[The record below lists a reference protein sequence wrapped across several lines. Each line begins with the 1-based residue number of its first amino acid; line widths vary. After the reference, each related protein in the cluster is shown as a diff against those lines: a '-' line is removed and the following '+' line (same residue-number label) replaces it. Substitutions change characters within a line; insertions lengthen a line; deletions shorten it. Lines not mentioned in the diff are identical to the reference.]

1 MTYHIRNNQERGNN
15 MSLATF
21 WIEDLITVLP
31 QLPGFTA
38 DPALDWHELA
48 YVNHLSHGEVID
60 RRKNGHRPYVA
71 RIDGQPVA
79 YGWLATRKV
88 SIGELDINVELS
100 PEDRY
105 LWDFA
110 TLPNWQGRGLYPRLL
125 QSILEQEI
133 QNAKRFWIIHAPEN
147 LPSGAGMSK
156 AGFEFVGQLS
166 FTPDGNVGLAPYSD
180 STERAR
186 IGADLL
192 QVPLIESVLAPCWNC
207 GGMVAKHPDMVDA
220 DSCWPPKR
228 SGESECCCV
237 KEVKK
242 SNNVISIV

>member
-1 MTYHIRNNQERGNN
+1 
-15 MSLATF
+15 MSFATF
-21 WIEDLITVLP
+21 WIEDTLTPIAS
-31 QLPGFTA
+31 LPGFTA
-38 DPALDWHELA
+38 GPAFDWDEFA
-48 YVNHLSHGEVID
+48 EINHLSHAEVID
-60 RRKNGHRPYVA
+60 RLNDGHRPYVA

-79 YGWLATRKV
+79 YGWLATSKI
-88 SIGELDINVELS
+88 SIGELDINVELPS
-100 PEDRY
+100 DDRY

-110 TLPNWQGRGLYPRLL
+110 TLPDWQGRGLYPRLL
-125 QSILEQEI
+125 QTILEQEI

-166 FTPDGNVGLAPYSD
+166 FTLDGKVGLAPCED

-192 QVPLIESVLAPCWNC
+192 QVPLIESILAPCWNC
-207 GGMVAKHPDMVDA
+207 GGIIAKHPDKADA
-220 DSCWPPKR
+220 ESCWPPKR
-228 SGESECCCV
+228 SSQSVCCCI

-242 SNNVISIV
+242 SNRSSLAR

>member
-1 MTYHIRNNQERGNN
+1 
-15 MSLATF
+15 MSFATF
-21 WIEDLITVLP
+21 WVEDTFTPIAPLM
-31 QLPGFTA
+31 GFTA
-38 DPALDWHELA
+38 GPASDWDELA
-48 YVNHLSHGEVID
+48 EINHISHTEVIN
-60 RRKNGHRPYVA
+60 RRMNGNRPYVA
-71 RIDGQPVA
+71 RMDGQPVA
-79 YGWLATRKV
+79 YGWLATSKI
-88 SIGELDINVELS
+88 SIGELDINVELPS
-100 PEDRY
+100 DDRY

-110 TLPNWQGRGLYPRLL
+110 TLPDWQGRGLYPRLL

-166 FTPDGNVGLAPYSD
+166 FTVDGKVGLAPYAD

-207 GGMVAKHPDMVDA
+207 GGMVAKHPDIADA

-228 SGESECCCV
+228 SNESDCCCV
-237 KEVKK
+237 KEVKR

>member
-1 MTYHIRNNQERGNN
+1 

-21 WIEDLITVLP
+21 WIEDTFTPLAS
-31 QLPGFTA
+31 LPGFTA
-38 DPALDWHELA
+38 APAFDWDELA
-48 YVNHLSHGEVID
+48 EINHISYAEVID
-60 RRKNGHRPYVA
+60 RRQDGHRPYVA
-71 RIDGQPVA
+71 RMYGQPVG
-79 YGWLATRKV
+79 YDWFATSKV
-88 SIGELDINVELS
+88 SIGELDINVELPS
-100 PEDRY
+100 DDRY

-110 TLPNWQGRGLYPRLL
+110 TLPDWQGRGLYPRLL

-166 FTPDGNVGLAPYSD
+166 FTTDGKVGLAPYSD

-192 QVPLIESVLAPCWNC
+192 QVPLIESILAPCWNC
-207 GGMVAKHPDMVDA
+207 GGVLSRRPDKADA

-242 SNNVISIV
+242 SNNVIRIV

>member
-1 MTYHIRNNQERGNN
+1 

-21 WIEDLITVLP
+21 WIEDPITALP
-31 QLPGFTA
+31 SLPGFTA
-38 DPALDWHELA
+38 GPALDWHELA
-48 YVNHLSHGEVID
+48 YINRLSHKEVIG
-60 RRKNGHRPYVA
+60 RRMNGHRPYIA
-71 RIDGQPVA
+71 RIEGKPVA
-79 YGWLATRKV
+79 YGWLATSKV
-88 SIGELDINVELS
+88 SIGELDINVQLP

-166 FTPDGNVGLAPYSD
+166 FTLEGNVGLAPYSD
-180 STERAR
+180 STDRAR
-186 IGADLL
+186 VGADLL
-192 QVPLIESVLAPCWNC
+192 QVPLIESILAPCWNC
-207 GGMVAKHPDMVDA
+207 GGTVAKQPDQADA
-220 DSCWPPKR
+220 DSCWPPQ
-228 SGESECCCV
+228 SSNESQCCCA
-237 KEVKK
+237 KEIKK
-242 SNNVISIV
+242 SNHVISIV

>member
-1 MTYHIRNNQERGNN
+1 

-21 WIEDLITVLP
+21 WIEDLITTLP
-31 QLPGFTA
+31 ILPGFTA
-38 DPALDWHELA
+38 GPAVDWNELA
-48 YVNHLSHGEVID
+48 EINRLSGAELNN
-60 RRKNGHRPYVA
+60 RRNDGHRPYVA
-71 RIDGQPVA
+71 RIYGQPVA
-79 YGWLATRKV
+79 YGWLATSRV
-88 SIGELDINVELS
+88 SIGELNINVELPS
-100 PEDRY
+100 DDRY

-110 TLPNWQGRGLYPRLL
+110 TLPDWQGRGLYPRLL

-166 FTPDGNVGLAPYSD
+166 FTLDGSVGLAPYAD
-180 STERAR
+180 SAERAR

-207 GGMVAKHPDMVDA
+207 GGMVAKHPDKVDV
-220 DSCWPPKR
+220 DSCWPPKK
-228 SGESECCCV
+228 SSQSDCCCM

-242 SNNVISIV
+242 TNNSINTLSSQSHYSYSTR

>member
-1 MTYHIRNNQERGNN
+1 MKQYNEKEGNK

-21 WIEDLITVLP
+21 WIEDVTTSLP
-31 QLPGFTA
+31 SLPGFTA
-38 DPALDWHELA
+38 DPALDWNEIA
-48 YVNHLSHGEVID
+48 EINHLSHTEVID
-60 RRKNGHRPYVA
+60 RLNDGHRPYVA
-71 RIDGQPVA
+71 RMDGQPVG
-79 YGWLATRKV
+79 YGWLATSNV

-100 PEDRY
+100 PDDRY

-110 TLPNWQGRGLYPRLL
+110 TLPDWQGRGLYPRLL

-166 FTPDGNVGLAPYSD
+166 FTVDGKVGLAPYSD
-180 STERAR
+180 SIERAR

-207 GGMVAKHPDMVDA
+207 GEMIAKHPDKADA

-228 SGESECCCV
+228 SHESACCCV
-237 KEVKK
+237 KEIKK
-242 SNNVISIV
+242 SNNVTSIG

>member
-1 MTYHIRNNQERGNN
+1 
-15 MSLATF
+15 MSFATF
-21 WIEDLITVLP
+21 WTEDTLTPIAS
-31 QLPGFTA
+31 LPGFTA
-38 DPALDWHELA
+38 GPAHDWDELA
-48 YVNHLSHGEVID
+48 EINRLTHAEVMS
-60 RRKNGHRPYVA
+60 RLMNGHRPYVA
-71 RIDGQPVA
+71 RMHGEPVA
-79 YGWLATRKV
+79 YGWLATSKI

-100 PEDRY
+100 PDDRY

-133 QNAKRFWIIHAPEN
+133 LNAKRFWIIHAPEN

-166 FTPDGNVGLAPYSD
+166 FTVDGRVGLAPYED

-192 QVPLIESVLAPCWNC
+192 QVPVIESVLAPCWSC
-207 GGMVAKHPDMVDA
+207 GWIIAKHPDKADA

-228 SGESECCCV
+228 SSQSDCCCA

-242 SNNVISIV
+242 SNNGITPLHSQSHHSYLKK

>member
-1 MTYHIRNNQERGNN
+1 

-31 QLPGFTA
+31 PLPGFTA
-38 DPALDWHELA
+38 GPARDWHELA
-48 YVNHLSHGEVID
+48 YINHLSHREVID
-60 RRKNGHRPYVA
+60 RRKDGHRPYVA
-71 RIDGQPVA
+71 RLDGQPVA
-79 YGWLATRKV
+79 YGWLATSKV
-88 SIGELDINVELS
+88 SIGELDINVELPS
-100 PEDRY
+100 GDRY

-133 QNAKRFWIIHAPEN
+133 QNAQRFWIIHAPEN

-166 FTPDGNVGLAPYSD
+166 FTLDGKAGLAPYTA

-186 IGADLL
+186 IGAGLL

-207 GGMVAKHPDMVDA
+207 RGMIAQQPDKADA
-220 DSCWPPKR
+220 NSCWPPKR
-228 SGESECCCV
+228 SNDSECCCV
-237 KEVKK
+237 KEIKK
-242 SNNVISIV
+242 PTK

>member
-1 MTYHIRNNQERGNN
+1 
-15 MSLATF
+15 MSFATF
-21 WIEDLITVLP
+21 WIEDTFTSIAS
-31 QLPGFTA
+31 LPGFSA
-38 DPALDWHELA
+38 GPAVDLDELA
-48 YVNHLSHGEVID
+48 EINHLSHAEVMD
-60 RRKNGHRPYVA
+60 RQKDGHRPYVA

-79 YGWLATRKV
+79 YGWLATSKV
-88 SIGELDINVELS
+88 SIGELNINVELPS
-100 PEDRY
+100 EDRY

-110 TLPNWQGRGLYPRLL
+110 TLPDWQGRGLYPRLL

-166 FTPDGNVGLAPYSD
+166 FTLDGKVGLAPYSD

-192 QVPLIESVLAPCWNC
+192 HVPIIESILAPCWNC
-207 GGMVAKHPDMVDA
+207 GGMVAKHPDKADV
-220 DSCWPPKR
+220 DSCWPPSR
-228 SGESECCCV
+228 SSEIKCCCV

-242 SNNVISIV
+242 SNNVIRIV

>member
-1 MTYHIRNNQERGNN
+1 
-15 MSLATF
+15 MSFATF
-21 WIEDLITVLP
+21 WIEDTFTSIASLS
-31 QLPGFTA
+31 GFTA
-38 DPALDWHELA
+38 GPVANWDELA
-48 YVNHLSHGEVID
+48 EINHLSDEEVID
-60 RRKNGHRPYVA
+60 RRMNGHRPYVA
-71 RIDGQPVA
+71 RIYSQPVA
-79 YGWLATRKV
+79 YGWLATSKI

-100 PEDRY
+100 PDDRY

-110 TLPNWQGRGLYPRLL
+110 TLPDWQGRGLYPRLL

-147 LPSGAGMSK
+147 LPSGAGMTK

-166 FTPDGNVGLAPYSD
+166 FTLDGKVGLAPYSD
-180 STERAR
+180 SIERAR

-192 QVPLIESVLAPCWNC
+192 QVPIIESVLAPCWNC
-207 GGMVAKHPDMVDA
+207 GGLVAKHPDKVDA

-228 SGESECCCV
+228 SDESGCCCA

-242 SNNVISIV
+242 SKNVISAV

>member
-1 MTYHIRNNQERGNN
+1 
-15 MSLATF
+15 MSFATF
-21 WIEDLITVLP
+21 WTEDTLTPLASLP
-31 QLPGFTA
+31 EFTA
-38 DPALDWHELA
+38 GLTFDWDELA
-48 YVNHLSHGEVID
+48 EINHISQAEVIN
-60 RRKNGHRPYVA
+60 RINHGHRPYVA
-71 RIDGQPVA
+71 RMDGQPVA
-79 YGWLATRKV
+79 YGWLATNKI
-88 SIGELDINVELS
+88 SIGELDINVEL
-100 PEDRY
+100 PPDDRY

-110 TLPNWQGRGLYPRLL
+110 TLPDWQGRGLYPRLL

-166 FTPDGNVGLAPYSD
+166 YTLDGKVGLAPYAD
-180 STERAR
+180 TTERAR

-207 GGMVAKHPDMVDA
+207 GEMVAKYPDKADA
-220 DSCWPPKR
+220 SLCWPPKK
-228 SGESECCCV
+228 SNENGCCCV

-242 SNNVISIV
+242 R

>member
-1 MTYHIRNNQERGNN
+1 
-15 MSLATF
+15 MSFATF
-21 WIEDLITVLP
+21 WIEDTLTPIASS
-31 QLPGFTA
+31 PGFTA
-38 DPALDWHELA
+38 GPAFDWDELA
-48 YVNHLSHGEVID
+48 KINHLTHAEVSD
-60 RRKNGHRPYVA
+60 RRMNGHRPYVA
-71 RIDGQPVA
+71 RVYGQPVA
-79 YGWLATRKV
+79 YGWLATSKV
-88 SIGELDINVELS
+88 SIGELDINVEL
-100 PEDRY
+100 PPDDRY

-110 TLPNWQGRGLYPRLL
+110 TLPDWQGRGLYPRLL

-166 FTPDGNVGLAPYSD
+166 FTVDGKVGLAPYED
-180 STERAR
+180 SSERAR

-207 GGMVAKHPDMVDA
+207 GGVVAKHPDKADA
-220 DSCWPPKR
+220 DSCWPPKK
-228 SGESECCCV
+228 SSQSDCCCV

-242 SNNVISIV
+242 TNNNITALSSQSHYSYSTR

>member
-1 MTYHIRNNQERGNN
+1 
-15 MSLATF
+15 MSFATF
-21 WIEDLITVLP
+21 WTKDTLTPLAS
-31 QLPGFTA
+31 LPGFTA
-38 DPALDWHELA
+38 GLAFDWHELA
-48 YVNHLSHGEVID
+48 EINRLTYAEIID
-60 RRKNGHRPYVA
+60 RCNDGHRPYVA
-71 RIDGQPVA
+71 RMDGQPVA
-79 YGWLATRKV
+79 YGWLATSKI
-88 SIGELDINVELS
+88 SIGELSINVEL
-100 PEDRY
+100 PPDDRY

-110 TLPNWQGRGLYPRLL
+110 TLPHWQGRGLYPRLL

-166 FTPDGNVGLAPYSD
+166 YTIDGKVGLAPYSD
-180 STERAR
+180 STDRAR

-192 QVPLIESVLAPCWNC
+192 QIPLIEEILAPCWNC
-207 GGMVAKHPDMVDA
+207 GGTIAKHPEIADV

-228 SGESECCCV
+228 SGESVCCCV

-242 SNNVISIV
+242 SNNVISVV

>member
-1 MTYHIRNNQERGNN
+1 
-15 MSLATF
+15 MSFATF
-21 WIEDLITVLP
+21 WIEDTFTPIAP
-31 QLPGFTA
+31 LPGFTA
-38 DPALDWHELA
+38 GPALDSYELA
-48 YVNHLSHGEVID
+48 ELNHLSLAEVID
-60 RRKNGHRPYVA
+60 RRNDGHRPYVA

-88 SIGELDINVELS
+88 SIGELDINVEL
-100 PEDRY
+100 PLGDRY

-110 TLPNWQGRGLYPRLL
+110 TLPDWQGRGLYPRLL

-166 FTPDGNVGLAPYSD
+166 FTVYGKVGLAPYAD

-207 GGMVAKHPDMVDA
+207 GGTVAKHPDKADA
-220 DSCWPPKR
+220 DSCWPPKQ
-228 SGESECCCV
+228 SNENICCCV

-242 SNNVISIV
+242 SNNLISIV